1 MKKALTRPEYMKG
14 LLVRNRG
21 NVGETAFKEAMKAV
35 DELEGLFKVSD
46 KMLVNIAYIFEQ
58 MQEVTPLALQKILY
72 YAQGIYMALSGTVL
86 FPEDCYAWQHGPVYE
101 KVYFL
106 FRDFKYNPID
116 DNRFALLAG
125 RAKDL
130 QDKEKEA
137 VDLVIKSFGKYSGK
151 VLETI
156 THNEKPWMDARGGY
170 GMNEPSHI
178 VIAKEGMKAYFEE
191 ISQEYGID
199 SVEGLNRYINAML
212 SRA

>member
-1 MKKALTRPEYMKG
+1 M
-14 LLVRNRG
+14 
-21 NVGETAFKEAMKAV
+21 
-35 DELEGLFKVSD
+35 
-46 KMLVNIAYIFEQ
+46 
-58 MQEVTPLALQKILY
+58 
-72 YAQGIYMALSGTVL
+72 
-86 FPEDCYAWQHGPVYE
+86 
-101 KVYFL
+101 